1 MNERNSNTFLRFAA
15 LGSKI
20 VFGLTIVIILALAVF
35 NYFDWGGNERDVTV
49 RGDITLIEKNW
60 KPMKTKQYNLKDSI
74 GLSAIILQK
83 KKAFVRLDYS
93 DLGKALSLRNV
104 TSMVLHFLTF
114 AIWLMVLYQVM
125 KIINAV
131 YNDQVF
137 GLQNINRIRWIALI
151 FLVAPIISGLHDWL
165 FALIVHD
172 KIEIPDHYVV
182 SNSFRMN
189 RWNVIKG
196 ASITIVL
203 MVIAE
208 VIKKGMHLKS
218 ENDLTV

>member
-1 MNERNSNTFLRFAA
+1 MNEGNSNTFLRFAA
-15 LGSKI
+15 LGSKVI
-20 VFGLTIVIILALAVF
+20 FGLTVIIVLALALL
-35 NYFDWGGNERDVTV
+35 NYFDWGGNERDITV
-49 RGDITLIEKNW
+49 RGDITVIEHDW
-60 KPMKTKQYNLKDSI
+60 KPMKTQQYSLKDSV
-74 GLSAIILQK
+74 GLSAIVLQK

-114 AIWLMVLYQVM
+114 AIWLVVMHQVM

-131 YNDQVF
+131 YKDQVF
-137 GLQNINRIRWIALI
+137 GIQNINRIRWIALV
-151 FLVAPIISGLHDWL
+151 FLVAPIIGGLHDWL
-165 FALIVHD
+165 FALLVHD

-182 SNSFRMN
+182 SNSYRTFR
-189 RWNVIKG
+189 WEILKG
-196 ASITIVL
+196 ASIATVVL
-203 MVIAE
+203 VLAE